1 MNKEDKVIEPKLRF
15 PEFKNSEKW
24 VLETMKEITE
34 KVGKK
39 NTEGKTLPVYSIN
52 NQTGFLP
59 QSEQFDGVD
68 SNSRGY
74 DTSLYKVIGKN
85 TFAYNPARIN
95 VGSIGY
101 SGELENILISSLYV
115 CFKTKKQIND
125 EFLNFFIGTAT
136 FNEFVNR
143 NVEGGIRNYLFYE
156 NFSKIPFAFPSTS
169 EQQKIADCLSSLDE
183 LIQAETERLEALQ
196 AHKKGLMQQLFPA
209 EGETVPKLRFP
220 EFQDSGEWV
229 ERELKKHLVA
239 KPDYGINAPAV
250 PYSKNLPTYL
260 RITDISDEGNYK
272 TEKKVSVAK
281 PVSKS
286 NYLTKGDIVITRT
299 GASVG
304 KSYLYSEEDGKL
316 VFAGFLIRV
325 KPDSSKLLPNFLS
338 QFLTTDRYWEWVVFN
353 STRSGQPGLNGK
365 QIESIQIPMPPSI
378 EEQKKISEFLSSIND
393 EIFTQNEKIETLKSH
408 KKGLLQQ
415 LFPQLD

>member
-1 MNKEDKVIEPKLRF
+1 
-15 PEFKNSEKW
+15 
-24 VLETMKEITE
+24 MKEITT

-39 NTEGKTLPVYSIN
+39 NKEGKDLPIYSIN

-59 QSEQFDGVD
+59 QSEQFEGVD

-115 CFKTKKQIND
+115 CFRTKKQIND
-125 EFLNFFIGTAT
+125 LFLRFFIGTST
-136 FNEFVNR
+136 FNQFVGR

-156 NFSKIPFAFPSTS
+156 NFSRIPFAYPSPA
-169 EQQKIADCLSSLDE
+169 EQQKIADCLSSIDE
-183 LIQAETERLEALQ
+183 LIQVETERLEALQ

-229 ERELKKHLVA
+229 EEELGDK
-239 KPDYGINAPAV
+239 
-250 PYSKNLPTYL
+250 
-260 RITDISDEGNYK
+260 E
-272 TEKKVSVAK
+272 
-281 PVSKS
+281 VSKFVS
-286 NYLTKGDIVITRT
+286 DKAVSIDLDIETYVSTENLIPNYGGKFKASKLPESGSFNRYNKGDILFSNIRPYLKKVWQAC
-299 GASVG
+299 GEGVASNDIIIIRNSKNFNALFFSCLLKNDAFIEYIM
-304 KSYLYSEEDGKL
+304 KSAEGVKMPRGNKDSIKKYKVAFPKIKEQEKI
-316 VFAGFLIRV
+316 AKFLHSLDEGI
-325 KPDSSKLLPNFLS
+325 LS
-338 QFLTTDRYWEWVVFN
+338 QT
-353 STRSGQPGLNGK
+353 
-365 QIESIQIPMPPSI
+365 
-378 EEQKKISEFLSSIND
+378 
-393 EIFTQNEKIETLKSH
+393 EKIESLKCH